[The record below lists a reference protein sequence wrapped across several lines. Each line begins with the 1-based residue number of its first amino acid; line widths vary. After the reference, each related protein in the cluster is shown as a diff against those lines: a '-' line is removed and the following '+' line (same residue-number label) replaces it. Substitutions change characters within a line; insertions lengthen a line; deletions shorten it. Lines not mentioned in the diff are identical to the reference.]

1 MNQQAPPSTAAP
13 SSDTAQSSDAA
24 FLADF
29 HFVATIGATYNNGVD
44 RQALT
49 PEDKQTRDWMRGWAT
64 DKGFD
69 VRVDAVVVGG
79 TDGGDEVEVCEEG
92 HIGG

>member
-1 MNQQAPPSTAAP
+1 MNHPAAPNHAAP

-29 HFVATIGATYNNGVD
+29 HFVATIGATDNNGVD

-49 PEDKQTRDWMRGWAT
+49 PLLSVAPMVATKWKSARKAASED
-64 DKGFD
+64 
-69 VRVDAVVVGG
+69 
-79 TDGGDEVEVCEEG
+79 EG
-92 HIGG
+92 A